1 MTLKNK
7 TTDQEREKIEIYPL
21 KFQPIL
27 KSVIWGGSDICRF
40 KKIEPILE
48 GIGESWEISGVH
60 NNVSVVANGRLAG
73 TSLDELMSLTKEK
86 LVGKNVYQRFGDT
99 FPLLIKF
106 IDARDDLS
114 IQVHPDD
121 TLAKARHHSFGKTE
135 MWYVVHAAPDAYLYS
150 GFEKSITPD
159 EYIETVNNNTFTDT
173 LKKQEVKPG
182 DVFFLPAGRVHAIG
196 AGCFIA
202 EIQQTSDITYRIY
215 DYNRTDATGKTRE
228 LHTELAKDAIDFK
241 VYDSYKTEYEQIVN
255 QSVKLVE
262 SPYFTTHLL
271 EMDIS
276 MTRNYVGLDSFV
288 IYICLA
294 GHCTI
299 RDDRGNSETINQG
312 ESILI
317 PADTK
322 SVTIIPDESS
332 KLLETY
338 VGA

>member
-106 IDARDDLS
+106 IDALDDLS
-114 IQVHPDD
+114 IQLHPDD

-215 DYNRTDATGKTRE
+215 DYDRRDANGNTRE
-228 LHTELAKDAIDFK
+228 LHTELAKDVIDFK
-241 VYDSYKTEYEQIVN
+241 IYDTYKTEYTKEVN
-255 QSVKLVE
+255 QPVKLV
-262 SPYFTTHLL
+262 SCPYFTTNLL
-271 EMDIS
+271 DIDIQIS
-276 MTRNYVGLDSFV
+276 RNFKEIDSFI
-288 IYICLA
+288 IYMCLE
-294 GHCTI
+294 GSLNLV
-299 RDDRGNSETINQG
+299 DNKGNTLHIERG
-312 ESILI
+312 ESLLI
-317 PADTK
+317 PAETN
-322 SVTIIPDESS
+322 SVEISPNNYC
-332 KLLETY
+332 KLLE
-338 VGA
+338 VFAG